1 MILNVFYLSLCLFLI
16 VLKGALNSSFWASYI
31 QNIVHLNNFDL
42 WTESRLCD
50 EPVQFFNFKTPWL
63 PSGDR
68 NIMEL
73 WTSLPETDLKGQ
85 GTLELILTQVSDYET
100 KVSEDQQFYE
110 KLYDPSW
117 ILLS

>member
-1 MILNVFYLSLCLFLI
+1 
-16 VLKGALNSSFWASYI
+16 
-31 QNIVHLNNFDL
+31 
-42 WTESRLCD
+42 
-50 EPVQFFNFKTPWL
+50 
-63 PSGDR
+63 
-68 NIMEL
+68 MEL

-85 GTLELILTQVSDYET
+85 GTLELILTLVSDYET